1 MVMHPRTSRLNT
13 SGLRRSGQSGVVLF
27 VALMLLVILS
37 MIAVTVARLQTVEE
51 RMARND
57 DSRQLA
63 LQAAEA
69 ALRNGEDL
77 LSNAPSTSTFAGDTA
92 GYFALPSAPTTGS
105 LVAAPGFWSNAAN
118 YINYNGPVLGA
129 VQTPVQTPKIVMELV
144 GFTAIPGDT
153 LGGSQPTYRVTVQGI
168 SPDGTPSIILQSI
181 YR

>member
-1 MVMHPRTSRLNT
+1 MHHRISHLNA
-13 SGLRRSGQSGVVLF
+13 SGPRRSRQSGVVLF

-37 MIAVTVARLQTVEE
+37 MIAVTVSRLQTVEE

-63 LQAAEA
+63 KQAAEA

-77 LSNAPSTSTFAGDTA
+77 LSNAPSISTFAADTA
-92 GYFALPSAPTTGS
+92 GYFALPANPTTGS
-105 LVAAPGFWSNAAN
+105 LVSAPGFWSNAAN
-118 YINYNGPVLGA
+118 YLNYNGPALAA
-129 VQTPVQTPKIVMELV
+129 VQTPVQTPRIVMEVV
-144 GFTAIPGDT
+144 GFGSIPGDNIANPPT
-153 LGGSQPTYRVTVQGI
+153 TYRVTAQGI

>member
-1 MVMHPRTSRLNT
+1 MHPRISHLNA
-13 SGLRRSGQSGVVLF
+13 SGPRRSRQSGVVLF

-37 MIAVTVARLQTVEE
+37 MIAVTVSRLQTVEE

-77 LSNAPSTSTFAGDTA
+77 LSNAPPISTFAGDTA
-92 GYFALPSAPTTGS
+92 GYFALPGTPSAGS
-105 LVAAPGFWSNAAN
+105 LVSAPGFWSNAAN
-118 YINYNGPVLGA
+118 YINYNGPALGA
-129 VQTPVQTPKIVMELV
+129 VQAPVQTPKIVMELV
-144 GFTAIPGDT
+144 GFTTMKGDAYGAP
-153 LGGSQPTYRVTVQGI
+153 LPTYRVTVQGV